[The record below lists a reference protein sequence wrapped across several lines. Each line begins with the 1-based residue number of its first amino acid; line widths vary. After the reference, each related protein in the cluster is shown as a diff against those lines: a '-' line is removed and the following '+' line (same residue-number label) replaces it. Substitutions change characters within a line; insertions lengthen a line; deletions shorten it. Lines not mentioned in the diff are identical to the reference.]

1 MVKGVALMVRTIV
14 TSHDWN
20 VLHSEAEPCEGWT
33 DEEPYAA
40 TDLVEHG
47 FLQAKIYGQD
57 LVSFQASNSS
67 LSQRLNKELLNHESH
82 SFTKLFN

>member
-1 MVKGVALMVRTIV
+1 MLMTIV

-20 VLHSEAEPCEGWT
+20 VLVVC
-33 DEEPYAA
+33 
-40 TDLVEHG
+40 G
-47 FLQAKIYGQD
+47 FLQAKIHGQD
-57 LVSFQASNSS
+57 LVSLQASNSS

>member
-1 MVKGVALMVRTIV
+1 MVTTIV

-33 DEEPYAA
+33 DEEAYAA

-47 FLQAKIYGQD
+47 FLQTKIHGQD
-57 LVSFQASNSS
+57 LVSLQASNSS